1 VIADLNGPGH
11 YFQWS
16 ILTISVANLIVV
28 AVMLL
33 VFLLAIVLPFSKG
46 ERVTGEDPD
55 VASTELDSAQP
66 VGWTGRLRK
75 AWLRVLPPGK
85 LLPDTQPAYV
95 SSWVYVFGVA
105 SLAALVVVIASGVWL
120 AFGGVDWWHR
130 SSLGHFVNSLH
141 MWSVELFMA
150 FMVIHLWGKF
160 WMAAWRGGRAK
171 TWITGVLA
179 FFASVLEAFTGY
191 LSQQNFDSQWIAT
204 NGKDAINSTGVGG
217 SFNLLDFGQML
228 LWHVVLV
235 PIILISLIV
244 GHVLMVRAKGVV
256 QPIALGQAAGA
267 DESGSAR
274 RKARRASDAATWRG
288 PKRRYDIVKEGVIAT
303 VIALVATF
311 VLAGVFSSP
320 DDPPV
325 TIQAWAQAQ
334 PGDFVGT
341 ALAELGGTSTTAG
354 YGPPYN
360 SSGSSVQT
368 VFVSWQQL
376 AGVHINIDPPN
387 DFVLKPLSKV
397 APVDQSL
404 ADALAMYKSAAAD
417 QQQKWI
423 SAYND
428 ALGKAN
434 VNGTELSVAGSGFG
448 PVDVLMSSELKSAQ
462 SGALDTDLISN
473 EGFYGTDFTKPLL
486 FLEDGTYYASV
497 AQDKHLTGTQ
507 WGVTNE
513 TGSYP
518 GQPWLW
524 LYQLWYQIGPIGSS
538 HNVDLI
544 AIYLTLLAT
553 VLLMLVPFIPGI
565 RDLPRWIPIHR
576 AIWRRYKTEPPTN
589 D

>member
-1 VIADLNGPGH
+1 LIADLNGPGH

-16 ILTISVANLIVV
+16 ILTISEANLIVV
-28 AVMLL
+28 ALMLL
-33 VFLLAIVLPFSKG
+33 IFLLAIIVPFSKG
-46 ERVTGEDPD
+46 ERVSPE
-55 VASTELDSAQP
+55 ASQTDDNSGSAKG
-66 VGWTGRLRK
+66 VGWTGRLRQ

-85 LLPDTQPAYV
+85 LLPDAQPAYV

-105 SLAALVVVIASGVWL
+105 SLAALVVVIASGVFI
-120 AFGGVDWWHR
+120 AFGGVDWWHT
-130 SSLGHFVNSLH
+130 SSLGHFANSLH
-141 MWSVELFMA
+141 LWSVELFMA

-217 SFNLLDFGQML
+217 SFNLMNFGQML
-228 LWHVVLV
+228 LWHIVLV
-235 PIILISLIV
+235 PIILVALII

-256 QPIALGQAAGA
+256 QPLALSQAAGA
-267 DESGSAR
+267 DESGRAR
-274 RKARRASDAATWRG
+274 RKAKKASDAATWKG
-288 PKRRYDIVKEGVIAT
+288 PQRRYDIVKEGVIAT
-303 VIALVATF
+303 LIALIATF
-311 VLAGVFSSP
+311 GLAAVFSSP

-334 PGDFVGT
+334 QGDFVGT
-341 ALAELGGTSTTAG
+341 ALAELGGTSTTAA

-360 SSGSSVQT
+360 NQNSSVQT

-376 AGVHINIDPPN
+376 AGVHIKVDPPN
-387 DFVLKPLSKV
+387 DFVLNPLSKV
-397 APVDQSL
+397 APVDESL
-404 ADALAMYKSAAAD
+404 ADAISTYNAASSD

-423 SAYND
+423 SSYTN
-428 ALGKAN
+428 ALSNASFDGSKIKI
-434 VNGTELSVAGSGFG
+434 SGSGFG
-448 PVDVLMSSELKSAQ
+448 PVDVLMSSELTLAQ
-462 SGALDTDLISN
+462 SGALDTDLVTNS
-473 EGFYGTDFTKPLL
+473 GFYGTDFTKPLL

-497 AQDKHLTGTQ
+497 AQAKHLTGTQ

-553 VLLMLVPFIPGI
+553 LLLMLVPFIPGV
-565 RDLPRWIPIHR
+565 RDLPRWIPIHKL
-576 AIWRRYKTEPPTN
+576 IWRRYKTE
-589 D
+589 DGAQD